1 LEVHRNRCTSFV
13 LKTENPTKM
22 NRMFSVKFF
31 QRFFSFTL
39 IFLFV
44 MNVSAQFGPRIKS
57 PVVNDDSSITFSL
70 QAKNAKEVSVFF
82 DMKNYPMEKD
92 AEGVWRVTVGP
103 VQPEMYTYM
112 FLVDGLKVLDPANPN
127 MQVGQAP
134 DFSLVNVPGN
144 PPRFDELQEVPHGTV
159 HIHKYYSTTQD
170 VDRKVYVYTPPAY
183 DPAKKYPVFYLRHG
197 GGGNQTSWYVEGC
210 ASDILDNLYAENKI
224 VPMIVVMT
232 NGNVEKQTEGGAY
245 GEEGISII
253 ANELFNDVIPLIEK
267 EYKVY
272 TDQKYR
278 ALAGL
283 SMGGGQSFYIG
294 LKNVDKFD
302 WIGSFS
308 SGIFGGIPGVEFNA
322 EKEIP
327 GILTKSS
334 DFNKELKLF
343 YLSCGEQDPRLEHT
357 GKVIDQFKANNLK
370 VTYETFPGTH
380 EWKVW
385 KHSLRNF
392 LLLLF
397 K

>member
-1 LEVHRNRCTSFV
+1 MTIKKHLLRFVSFAII
-13 LKTENPTKM
+13 L
-22 NRMFSVKFF
+22 
-31 QRFFSFTL
+31 L
-39 IFLFV
+39 ISL
-44 MNVSAQFGPRIKS
+44 NVFAQFGPRIKS
-57 PVVNDDSSITFSL
+57 PVVNDESGITFSIK
-70 QAKNAKEVSVFF
+70 APKANEVSVFF
-82 DMKNYPMEKD
+82 NMKNYPMEKNE
-92 AEGVWRVTVGP
+92 EGVWSTTVGP
-103 VQPEMYTYM
+103 VEPEMYTYA
-112 FLVDGLKVLDPANPN
+112 FFVDGLKVLDPANPK

-134 DFSLVNVPGN
+134 DWSLVNVPGN
-144 PPRFDELQEVPHGTV
+144 PLRFDEVKDVPHGIIHV
-159 HIHKYYSTTQD
+159 HKYFSTTQE
-170 VDRKVYVYTPPAY
+170 VDRKLYVYTPPGF
-183 DPAKKYPVFYLRHG
+183 DPSKKYPVFYLRHG
-197 GGGNQTSWYVEGC
+197 GGGNQTSWYIEGC
-210 ASDILDNLYAENKI
+210 AAEILDNLYAENKI
-224 VPMIVVMT
+224 VPMLVVMT

-253 ANELFNDVIPLIEK
+253 GNELFNDVIPQIEK

-272 TDQKYR
+272 TDQKNR
-278 ALAGL
+278 AIAGL

-308 SGIFGGIPGVEFNA
+308 SGIFGGIPGVEFDA

-334 DFNKELKLF
+334 DFNNELDLF

-357 GKVIDQFKANNLK
+357 NKVVDQFKANDLD
-370 VTYETFPGTH
+370 VIYETFEGTH

-392 LLLLF
+392 LQLLF